1 MSTASASRLTAVI
14 RGRAVSGQFSYE
26 EAFDRNLGWFTEGEQ
41 QRLRSKTIAI
51 AGMGGV
57 GGVHLLTLAR
67 LGFANFHIADLDSF
81 ELANFNRQVGAAMS
95 SLGEGKTSVLARMAR
110 DINPEM
116 RLVEF
121 ADGINEDNIR
131 EFLSGVD
138 LFIDGFD
145 FFAIGIRR
153 KTFQLCRELGIPAVT
168 AAPIGMGVAFLA
180 FTPEGMSFEDYFRF
194 ENRSDLRQYI
204 NFLLGLAPKAAHR
217 AYLVDPTRVDIAK
230 KKAPSTIIGV
240 QLCASFTAA
249 QVVKMLLKRG
259 KVRSAPFHYHFD
271 AYLNRFR
278 TFRSPGNN
286 GFLQQMKGNLVER
299 SIRGQLN
306 AAGDDRSRPSK
317 GD

>member
-1 MSTASASRLTAVI
+1 MT
-14 RGRAVSGQFSYE
+14 GQFSYE
-26 EAFDRNLGWFTEGEQ
+26 EAFDRNLGWFTNVEQ
-41 QRLRSKTIAI
+41 HSLRSKTIAI

-67 LGFANFHIADLDSF
+67 LGIAGFHIADLDTF
-81 ELANFNRQVGAAMS
+81 ELANFNRQVGATMS
-95 SLGEGKTSVLARMAR
+95 TLGESKTSILARMAK

-116 RLVEF
+116 RLLEF
-121 ADGINEDNIR
+121 EHGISENNIR

-153 KTFQLCRELGIPAVT
+153 KTFELCRKLGIPAVT

-180 FTPEGMSFEDYFRF
+180 FTPDGMSFEEYFRF
-194 ENRSDLRQYI
+194 EDRSELRQYI
-204 NFLLGLAPKAAHR
+204 NFLLGMAPNGMHR
-217 AYLVDPTRVDIAK
+217 AYLVDPTRVDLANK
-230 KKAPSTIIGV
+230 KGPSSIVGV

-259 KVRSAPFHYHFD
+259 SVRPAPYHYHFD

-286 GFLQQMKGNLVER
+286 GFLQRIKANAVER
-299 SIRGQLN
+299 HIRGQL
-306 AAGDDRSRPSK
+306 AGDGKSGRFK

>member
-1 MSTASASRLTAVI
+1 VTNR
-14 RGRAVSGQFSYE
+14 FSYE
-26 EAFDRNLGWFTEGEQ
+26 EAFNRNLGWFTEAEQ
-41 QRLRSKTIAI
+41 QRLRTATIGI

-67 LGFANFHIADLDSF
+67 LGVAGFRIADLDSF
-81 ELANFNRQVGAAMS
+81 ELANFNRQVGATMS
-95 SLGEGKTSVLARMAR
+95 SLGESKTSVLARMAK
-110 DINPEM
+110 DINPEA
-116 RLVEF
+116 RVAEF
-121 ADGINEDNIR
+121 ANGITDDNLR
-131 EFLSGVD
+131 DFLAGVD

-153 KTFQLCRELGIPAVT
+153 KAFQLCRELGIPAVT

-194 ENRSDLRQYI
+194 EGRSELRQYI
-204 NFLLGLAPKAAHR
+204 NFLLGLTPKAMHR
-217 AYLVDPTRVDIAK
+217 AYLVDPSRVDIAN

-259 KVRSAPFHYHFD
+259 SVRPAPNHYHFD

-278 TFRSPGNN
+278 MFRSPGNN
-286 GFLQQMKGNLVER
+286 GVLQRFKGNAVER
-299 SIRGQLN
+299 AIKAQLQ
-306 AAGDDRSRPSK
+306 R
-317 GD
+317 